1 MPLTSNRREEFNLQK
16 VPQRT
21 MASPVE
27 IQQSTL
33 GLNTLD
39 EMEKKDDTIVHPT
52 QRDEPSPS
60 SSVGKP
66 IRWNQ
71 PRIHIWRTLAT
82 FLGLF
87 IMGMND
93 GAYGVCSLPA
103 FFRSQVNRLIGFDTL
118 RLSPASS
125 LTQYNWLTCIS
136 CSLRLIMISATQ

>member
-1 MPLTSNRREEFNLQK
+1 MPLTANKREEGNLK
-16 VPQRT
+16 KGPQRT

-27 IQQSTL
+27 VQQSNL
-33 GLNTLD
+33 GLNTTD
-39 EMEKKDDTIVHPT
+39 EMEKKDDKIIHTT
-52 QRDEPSPS
+52 NKDEPSPS

-71 PRIHIWRTLAT
+71 PRIHMWRTLAT

-93 GAYGVCSLPA
+93 GAYGVCSLPTL
-103 FFRSQVNRLIGFDTL
+103 FRSQVNRVIGFDTL

-125 LTQYNWLTCIS
+125 HT
-136 CSLRLIMISATQ
+136 